1 MKPSN
6 GRRRPSPFRKSEEE
20 RGERSKSGKSPR
32 LENGSPPSSDS
43 VSPPNTRDEG
53 SGWEAAVTVDD
64 VDAGDDKTTS
74 GAVVQVLGCDW
85 SVGCVGG
92 GAKEG
97 SAVGFEGLLPVTGL
111 QTPELSSGQ
120 RKTSIGPRVL
130 FSDTW

>member
-1 MKPSN
+1 MYNLLFTDKCQH
-6 GRRRPSPFRKSEEE
+6 SP
-20 RGERSKSGKSPR
+20 
-32 LENGSPPSSDS
+32 

-53 SGWEAAVTVDD
+53 SCWEAVVTVDD
-64 VDAGDDKTTS
+64 VDAGDDKPTS
-74 GAVVQVLGCDW
+74 RAVADVRVCVW

-92 GAKEG
+92 GTRGA
-97 SAVGFEGLLPVTGL
+97 SALGFEGLLPVTGL